1 MEVPMFRQRRA
12 AKAQSAAEDA
22 WDALVSAWESARDRT
37 GDLVEGTQDRVG
49 SVTDQARRRASAA
62 LDALAGRRPPQPWA
76 LLATVAAAGAALGWV
91 LAAAVGRAPH
101 VSAIGGGRDTSP
113 ADVTPPTSVTDRGIG
128 DVRPPAGP

>member
-1 MEVPMFRQRRA
+1 MFRKSRA

-22 WDALVSAWESARDRT
+22 WDALVSAWGSARDRT

-62 LDALAGRRPPQPWA
+62 LDALAGRRPPRPWA
-76 LLATVAAAGAALGWV
+76 LLAGVAAAGAALGWV

-101 VSAIGGGRDTSP
+101 VSAIGRGGDTSP
-113 ADVTPPTSVTDRGIG
+113 ADVTPPTSVTDRGLG